1 VRAATFPVSDPRADP
16 GEVQLTV
23 SGVSKHFG
31 GVRAVEDVTLTVRC
45 GELISIIG
53 PNGAGKT
60 SLLNMISGFYRPDTG
75 SISFEGR
82 DIIGTR
88 PSGIAAMGI
97 ARTFQN
103 IALFSGMTVLDN
115 IMLGRHVHMKAGVLS
130 SFVYW
135 GLAQK
140 EEVAHRARVE
150 ELIEILELEDLR
162 KQLTSGLAYG
172 LRKRVELA
180 RALALD
186 PKLLLLDEPM
196 GGMNQEE
203 KEDMA
208 RFILETNQQWG
219 TNDHPDRARHGG
231 GDGHLGSRRRAR
243 SRPQDRRGQPRR
255 SAAPPRRDHRLSRNR
270 QGARRGRRMTAT
282 TLPRLLRRNAE
293 SMAVRPAMREK
304 SHGIWQTF
312 TWAQSWDQ
320 VRDFASGLSA
330 SGFRRGD
337 KLAVIGDNRPR
348 LYWAQLAAQCLGGA
362 AVPMYQDSIATE
374 LVFVLNHAE
383 VSVVVAEDQEQ
394 VDKILS
400 LKDSLPHLELVV
412 YDDPRGLR
420 HYATAVLKSFDEL
433 QATGREFAVSHRG
446 WVGAEIDK
454 GDPDDLALLTYTS
467 GTTGHPKGVML
478 SYANLLSSAQAFV
491 EAEDIRATDELL
503 CYLPMAWIGESLF
516 SLVLTVLVGFT
527 CNCPERP
534 QTVQRDLRELGPTI
548 AIAPPRI
555 WENMLTLLRVRA
567 ADSTPFKRKVFEF
580 FRGLAERAE
589 VLKGEGKQTVCVC
602 AARPPPWRSP
612 RLRPGPRPAGFAPG
626 ALGLHRRRA
635 ARSRYLQILPLV
647 RDQHKASLGLDRA
660 FRPRL
665 AATGQ
670 RGGSRHCGPDN
681 SGDRGPDR
689 RGR

>member
-1 VRAATFPVSDPRADP
+1 
-16 GEVQLTV
+16 
-23 SGVSKHFG
+23 
-31 GVRAVEDVTLTVRC
+31 
-45 GELISIIG
+45 
-53 PNGAGKT
+53 
-60 SLLNMISGFYRPDTG
+60 
-75 SISFEGR
+75 
-82 DIIGTR
+82 
-88 PSGIAAMGI
+88 
-97 ARTFQN
+97 
-103 IALFSGMTVLDN
+103 
-115 IMLGRHVHMKAGVLS
+115 
-130 SFVYW
+130 
-135 GLAQK
+135 
-140 EEVAHRARVE
+140 
-150 ELIEILELEDLR
+150 
-162 KQLTSGLAYG
+162 
-172 LRKRVELA
+172 
-180 RALALD
+180 
-186 PKLLLLDEPM
+186 
-196 GGMNQEE
+196 
-203 KEDMA
+203 
-208 RFILETNQQWG
+208 
-219 TNDHPDRARHGG
+219 
-231 GDGHLGSRRRAR
+231 
-243 SRPQDRRGQPRR
+243 
-255 SAAPPRRDHRLSRNR
+255 
-270 QGARRGRRMTAT
+270 MTAT

-293 SMAVRPAMREK
+293 TMAARPAMREK

-412 YDDPRGLR
+412 YDDARGLR

-433 QATGREFAVSHRG
+433 QATGREFAVSHPG
-446 WVGAEIDK
+446 CVEAEIDK

-589 VLKGEGKQTVCVC
+589 VLKGEGKQPS
-602 AARPPPWRSP
+602 AFAR
-612 RLRPGPRPAGFAPG
+612 
-626 ALGLHRRRA
+626 LGLLLGEVLV
-635 ARSRYLQILPLV
+635 YGPV
-647 RDQHKASLGLDRA
+647 RDQLGLRRARWVYTGGAPLGPDTFKFFRSFGINIKQVWGSTELSGLASLQPDSEADPDTVGRIIPGTEVRIAEDGEVLIRSTA
-660 FRPRL
+660 VFRGYYKQPD
-665 AATGQ
+665 AT
-670 RGGSRHCGPDN
+670 RDTMTE
-681 SGDRGPDR
+681 SGWFRTGDSGFVDR
-689 RGR
+689 RGHLVIVDRAKDVGKLADGTPFAPQFVENKLKFSPFVAEAVAFGDRRPFVAAIVAIDLTTVGNWAERRNLAYTSFQDLSGKPEVRRLIGTAIAEVNTSLPAAARINRFLLLNKEFDADDNEITRTRKIRRRFVAEKYATVVEAFYSGEQEVGLTTEITYEDGRKAILTSTIAIEDVVKGPEPVREPAYA

>member
-1 VRAATFPVSDPRADP
+1 
-16 GEVQLTV
+16 
-23 SGVSKHFG
+23 
-31 GVRAVEDVTLTVRC
+31 
-45 GELISIIG
+45 
-53 PNGAGKT
+53 
-60 SLLNMISGFYRPDTG
+60 
-75 SISFEGR
+75 
-82 DIIGTR
+82 
-88 PSGIAAMGI
+88 
-97 ARTFQN
+97 
-103 IALFSGMTVLDN
+103 
-115 IMLGRHVHMKAGVLS
+115 
-130 SFVYW
+130 
-135 GLAQK
+135 
-140 EEVAHRARVE
+140 
-150 ELIEILELEDLR
+150 
-162 KQLTSGLAYG
+162 
-172 LRKRVELA
+172 
-180 RALALD
+180 
-186 PKLLLLDEPM
+186 
-196 GGMNQEE
+196 
-203 KEDMA
+203 
-208 RFILETNQQWG
+208 
-219 TNDHPDRARHGG
+219 
-231 GDGHLGSRRRAR
+231 
-243 SRPQDRRGQPRR
+243 
-255 SAAPPRRDHRLSRNR
+255 
-270 QGARRGRRMTAT
+270 MTAT

-293 SMAVRPAMREK
+293 TMAARPAMREK

-320 VRDFASGLSA
+320 VRDFASGLAA

-412 YDDPRGLR
+412 YDDARGLR

-433 QATGREFAVSHRG
+433 QATGREFAVSHPG

-589 VLKGEGKQTVCVC
+589 VLKGEGKQPS
-602 AARPPPWRSP
+602 AFAR
-612 RLRPGPRPAGFAPG
+612 
-626 ALGLHRRRA
+626 LGLLLGEVLV
-635 ARSRYLQILPLV
+635 YGPV
-647 RDQHKASLGLDRA
+647 RDQLGLRRARWVYTGGAPLGPDTFKFFRSFGINIKQVWGSTELSGLASLQPDSEADPDTVGRIIPGTEVRIAEDGEVLIRSTA
-660 FRPRL
+660 VFRGYYKQPD
-665 AATGQ
+665 AT
-670 RGGSRHCGPDN
+670 RDTMTE
-681 SGDRGPDR
+681 SGWFRTGDSGFVDR
-689 RGR
+689 RGHLVIVDRAKDVGKLADGTPFAPQFVENKLKFSPFVAEAVAFGDRRPFVAAIVAIDLTTVGNWAERRNLAYTSFQDLSGKPEVRRLIGTAIAEVNTSLPAAARINRFLLLNKEFDADDNEITRTRKIRRRFVAEKYATVVEAFYSGEQEVGLTTEITYEDGRKAILTSTIAIEDVVKGPEPVREPAYA